1 VSALAVAH
9 PTARIA
15 VWAGD
20 EHRIGLR
27 PIIRAVWYRQGHRPR
42 AVGRAR
48 YQWLYVYA
56 FVHPATGQTYWL
68 LLPTVSVAHFSRA
81 LAEFAQAMGVGPD
94 FQVVLVI
101 DRAGWHTSPHVTVPD
116 GLSLVFLPAYSPEL
130 QPAERLW
137 ALSDAPLANRPF
149 TDLAEL
155 ETVQAE
161 RCQTLYAHPEWV
173 TGPRFAWWPQP
184 LAPSVA

>member
-1 VSALAVAH
+1 VRGLAAAH
-9 PTARIA
+9 PNARIE

-27 PIIRAVWYRQGHRPR
+27 PIIRAVWYRRGHRPR

-68 LLPTVSVAHFSRA
+68 LLPTVSVAHFERA
-81 LAEFAQAMGVGPD
+81 LAELATALGVGPA
-94 FQVVLVI
+94 FHLVLVI
-101 DRAGWHTSPHVTVPD
+101 DRAGWHTSAQVTVPT
-116 GLSLVFLPAYSPEL
+116 GLSLVFLPPYSPEL

-137 ALSDAPLANRPF
+137 ELSDAPLANRPF

-155 ETVQAE
+155 EAVQAE
-161 RCQTLYAHPEWV
+161 RCQALHAHPEWIC
-173 TGPRFAWWPQP
+173 GPRFAWWPTP
-184 LAPSVA
+184 LAPSAA